1 MTTKLDEFSLN
12 LPVQAMGPEESA
24 PDEYATSQ
32 AYSDDAA
39 VVLSPDNDHSAMTI
53 GNPVPADAQ
62 DPKMISVFSSS
73 ISPISYGQSD
83 EAVAAF
89 DVVFS
94 VGIACADG
102 TSKTYQI
109 VKRIGIDKVKI
120 AAEVSNGA
128 PVSIV
133 EAKEAPVETT
143 PKTIKESVTRISN
156 TTRFR
161 QLAGLE

>member
-1 MTTKLDEFSLN
+1 MTTKLNEFSLN
-12 LPVQAMGPEESA
+12 LPVQTMGPEESA
-24 PDEYATSQ
+24 PDVYVTTQ

-53 GNPVPADAQ
+53 GNPIAADAQ
-62 DPKMISVFSSS
+62 DPKMISVYAST
-73 ISPISYGQSD
+73 ISAQSYGAD
-83 EAVAAF
+83 DAVAAF

-102 TSKTYQI
+102 TSKTYQV

-120 AAEVSNGA
+120 AAEVSSGV

-133 EAKEAPVETT
+133 EAKEEKAS
-143 PKTIKESVTRISN
+143 PKLVISEAK
-156 TTRFR
+156 RFR
-161 QLAGLE
+161 ILAGLE